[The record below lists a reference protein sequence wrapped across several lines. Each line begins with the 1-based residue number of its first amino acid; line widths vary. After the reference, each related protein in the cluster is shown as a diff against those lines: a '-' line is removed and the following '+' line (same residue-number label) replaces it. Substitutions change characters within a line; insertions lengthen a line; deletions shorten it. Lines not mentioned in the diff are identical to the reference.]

1 MRIIERSTSRGRSW
15 VREGCRRLSGGPAVQ
30 DQSDPPGSGCTR
42 PSGLSLFLPARLGYA
57 LQSAGLC
64 ALDCGGSLRSRCPA
78 DESETSLVAARGH
91 SSESAHWCCGCRLR
105 GLVCQSQPGGENPM
119 PDLPRR
125 MMYTVVEAAALLG
138 ISKSTA
144 HELITRG
151 ELEAVRLGGRRLI
164 SPVVLETL
172 IGERPPPP
180 V

>member
-1 MRIIERSTSRGRSW
+1 MADT
-15 VREGCRRLSGGPAVQ
+15 
-30 DQSDPPGSGCTR
+30 PP
-42 PSGLSLFLPARLGYA
+42 
-57 LQSAGLC
+57 
-64 ALDCGGSLRSRCPA
+64 
-78 DESETSLVAARGH
+78 
-91 SSESAHWCCGCRLR
+91 
-105 GLVCQSQPGGENPM
+105 
-119 PDLPRR
+119 R

-164 SPVVLETL
+164 SPRVLEEI